1 LHNSVAMGKYSST
14 SAAAR
19 AKSVERQRSRA
30 IRKILKQ
37 QRKTDPVIP
46 RASFGRVVRELS
58 LEFGDYNF
66 RVSALQALQVATEEH
81 MTEMFNNAARL
92 ALYNN
97 RDTVVARDVLFVT
110 SQPVPSTREDV
121 QVPEASGSPPSSQV
135 QVQ

>member
-1 LHNSVAMGKYSST
+1 MGKSGSMST
-14 SAAAR
+14 AAR

-30 IRKILKQ
+30 IRRILKQ

-46 RASFGRVVRELS
+46 RASFTRVVRELS
-58 LEFGDYNF
+58 LEYGEYNF
-66 RVSALQALQVATEEH
+66 RSTAIQALQVATEEH
-81 MTEMFNNAARL
+81 MTEMFNDAARL

-110 SQPVPSTREDV
+110 RQPVPSTPEDV
-121 QVPEASGSPPSSQV
+121 QVPAASGFPLPEQV